1 MENNTMQY
9 SEELEK
15 LEKLDLETWLY
26 LYLTKA
32 KIKKHLKIENLSKK
46 REFSIGKTQKNEVY
60 IFKNYDEYR
69 NFFLM
74 YLDDVEN
81 ELIDLAIYTRG
92 NKGQI
97 VALRGLCERIIIK
110 VKNFKFY
117 QSITKEQVEEIHSK
131 GNLTSLEFA
140 QLCIN
145 NNLCVISDKSL
156 TQKDRGN
163 FFDRNCQECLLE
175 NATHRLEY
183 ENPALEQKA
192 NTINSPKR
200 VLNKRNNFIKK

>member
-1 MENNTMQY
+1 MENNTIQY
-9 SEELEK
+9 SEELEKLEK

-32 KIKKHLKIENLSKK
+32 KKKQHLKIEKLSEK
-46 REFSIGKTQKNEVY
+46 REFSIGKIQKNEVY

-97 VALRGLCERIIIK
+97 VALRGLNE
-110 VKNFKFY
+110 
-117 QSITKEQVEEIHSK
+117 
-131 GNLTSLEFA
+131 LSLK
-140 QLCIN
+140 L
-145 NNLCVISDKSL
+145 K
-156 TQKDRGN
+156 
-163 FFDRNCQECLLE
+163 
-175 NATHRLEY
+175 
-183 ENPALEQKA
+183 AL
-192 NTINSPKR
+192 
-200 VLNKRNNFIKK
+200 NFINQLPKNKLKRFTKKVI

>member
-1 MENNTMQY
+1 MKNNAIEY

-32 KIKKHLKIENLSKK
+32 KIKKYLKIENLSKK

-97 VALRGLCERIIIK
+97 VALKGLCERIIIK
-110 VKNFKFY
+110 VKNFNFY
-117 QSITKEQVEEIHSK
+117 QSITEEQVEEIHSK
-131 GNLTSLEFA
+131 GKLTPSEFA
-140 QLCIN
+140 QLCIDN
-145 NNLCVISDKSL
+145 NTCIINDKPL
-156 TQKDRGN
+156 TQEERCN
-163 FFDRNCQECLLE
+163 FFDSNCQKCLLE
-175 NATHRLEY
+175 NASHSLEHEMIDLTQNY
-183 ENPALEQKA
+183 PTKV
-192 NTINSPKR
+192 R
-200 VLNKRNNFIKK
+200 KK